1 MNMNIKIVTLALV
14 SFLMLATAACND
26 ANTADN
32 TTDPNNPN
40 PSTPMA
46 NNNETPNSPT
56 VSDPTAVKDDAQS
69 ELRQKQLNAD
79 IRARE
84 ERNNAMGDRNMRDD
98 SDLASEVRSKLEANI
113 PGGIL
118 TIEAKDA
125 VVNVSGTV
133 PAQDQLGKIDKLAME
148 IKGVKS
154 VNVKAS
160 VKSITN

>member
-1 MNMNIKIVTLALV
+1 MNMNTKIATSTLASLLV
-14 SFLMLATAACND
+14 VASSACNEAKTHD
-26 ANTADN
+26 QATSDIFN
-32 TTDPNNPN
+32 
-40 PSTPMA
+40 SPMA
-46 NNNETPNSPT
+46 TDQPSE
-56 VSDPTAVKDDAQS
+56 AARDDAKS
-69 ELRQKQLNAD
+69 ELRQDQLNAD

-84 ERNNAMGDRNMRDD
+84 ERNNVMGDRNMRDD

-125 VVNVSGTV
+125 VVTVSGTV